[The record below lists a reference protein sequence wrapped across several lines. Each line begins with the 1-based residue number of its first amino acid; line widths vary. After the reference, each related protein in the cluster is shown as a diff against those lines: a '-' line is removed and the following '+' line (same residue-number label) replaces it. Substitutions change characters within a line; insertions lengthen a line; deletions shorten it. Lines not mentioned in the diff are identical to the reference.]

1 VSCFVAHLSIR
12 PTREWQDEIERA
24 LFSMDALI
32 ALLTKDFQKSNWTD
46 QEISIALGRKVP
58 VIPLK
63 IEKSPYGFIGKIQA
77 IHYSWED
84 SATKIIKHLMKY
96 DKMVDAYLH
105 AVYHCPTFENGLKLA
120 GILPFVERLSDSQVE
135 LLIAAFNQNTQVSGC
150 WSFSGASKYGKGLI
164 YHLNRLTVKFYDLS
178 HDEKIVL
185 SQG

>member
-63 IEKSPYGFIGKIQA
+63 I
-77 IHYSWED
+77 
-84 SATKIIKHLMKY
+84 
-96 DKMVDAYLH
+96 DKKPLWFYWKDPSHTL
-105 AVYHCPTFENGLKLA
+105 
-120 GILPFVERLSDSQVE
+120 FVGRFSNKN
-135 LLIAAFNQNTQVSGC
+135 NQT
-150 WSFSGASKYGKGLI
+150 
-164 YHLNRLTVKFYDLS
+164 LN
-178 HDEKIVL
+178 EI
-185 SQG
+185 